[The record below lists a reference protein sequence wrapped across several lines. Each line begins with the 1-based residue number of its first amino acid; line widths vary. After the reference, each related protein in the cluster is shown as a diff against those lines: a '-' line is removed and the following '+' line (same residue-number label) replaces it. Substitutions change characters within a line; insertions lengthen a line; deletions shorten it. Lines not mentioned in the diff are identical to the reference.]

1 MNELGLLGSKFRLVL
16 NTNVVW
22 YVVEIMLPK
31 IHHFC
36 ISVPRITAEIVQFG
50 PQQKQL
56 SRTSMLEFSGML
68 TLELDLGLNTNVG
81 AY

>member
-16 NTNVVW
+16 NTNIVW

-36 ISVPRITAEIVQFG
+36 IKGTKNYGGSCAVRSPAKTARQN
-50 PQQKQL
+50 
-56 SRTSMLEFSGML
+56 
-68 TLELDLGLNTNVG
+68 LGVG
-81 AY
+81 IFRAC